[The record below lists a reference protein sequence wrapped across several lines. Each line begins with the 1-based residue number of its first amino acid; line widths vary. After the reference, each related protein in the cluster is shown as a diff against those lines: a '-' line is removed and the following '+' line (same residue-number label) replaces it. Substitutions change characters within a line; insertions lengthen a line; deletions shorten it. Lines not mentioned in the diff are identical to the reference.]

1 MTKRKWFPILIAVV
15 ATALFILPGLAFGGG
30 GGGNNGTPSPP
41 PSNPP
46 CDADGHNGSP
56 PPYAGPNKNSGSCD
70 HGTSGSTGEGTTNGT
85 NGQPSNPPC
94 DADNHAVQ
102 LPPGLKDKCPS
113 STSTSGS
120 SGGSSSSSGS
130 SGSSGSTGTTTA
142 DVCVTDGIFGSK
154 GLGLNSPDDRTIG
167 QIVWDELGLVVQD
180 PQIPP
185 GGPIS
190 GPLHDG
196 LIMIPLGGLETP
208 ISAEVGCLLNNLSL

>member
-1 MTKRKWFPILIAVV
+1 VFVTRKRYMTVLVAVLV
-15 ATALFILPGLAFGGG
+15 TALFVVPGIAFSKGGG
-30 GGGNNGTPSPP
+30 GKGNGTPSPP

-46 CDADGHNGSP
+46 CDSDHHLISLPRGLLSKCGTGGTTGH
-56 PPYAGPNKNSGSCD
+56 
-70 HGTSGSTGEGTTNGT
+70 GTTNGT

-94 DADNHAVQ
+94 DSDNHLVR
-102 LPPGLKDKCPS
+102 LPPGLIDKCPS
-113 STSTSGS
+113 STSSSTS
-120 SGGSSSSSGS
+120 GSSSSSS
-130 SGSSGSTGTTTA
+130 SSTTTTTTTTTTTG
-142 DVCVTDGIFGSK
+142 DVCETDGIFGSK